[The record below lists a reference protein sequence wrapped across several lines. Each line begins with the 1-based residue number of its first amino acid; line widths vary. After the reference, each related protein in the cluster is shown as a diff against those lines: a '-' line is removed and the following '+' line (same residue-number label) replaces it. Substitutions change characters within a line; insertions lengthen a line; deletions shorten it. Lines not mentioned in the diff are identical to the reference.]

1 MTAVQVDFDK
11 VKQAATLM
19 RASAPT
25 EEQVKSDP
33 KAFLAQYG
41 VDISD
46 DLNAMIKER
55 LSGAGA
61 TAQASAVHID
71 V

>member
-19 RASAPT
+19 KAAAPT

-61 TAQASAVHID
+61 SVQASAVHID